1 MKQAEIVKF
10 TTLKGGIRNMT
21 DSEKLD
27 LLLQKAIEIENVIR
41 YGNFKII
48 WTSSKR
54 FSDFS
59 IRMFRYLN
67 KLEKSQGRFKRIASL
82 Q

>member
-10 TTLKGGIRNMT
+10 TTLKDGIRNMT

-27 LLLQKAIEIENVIR
+27 LLLQKIIEIENVVR
-41 YGNFKII
+41 YGNFKIM

-54 FSDFS
+54 LSGFS
-59 IRMFRYLN
+59 IRMFRYLSRTRKRP
-67 KLEKSQGRFKRIASL
+67 KLI
-82 Q
+82 